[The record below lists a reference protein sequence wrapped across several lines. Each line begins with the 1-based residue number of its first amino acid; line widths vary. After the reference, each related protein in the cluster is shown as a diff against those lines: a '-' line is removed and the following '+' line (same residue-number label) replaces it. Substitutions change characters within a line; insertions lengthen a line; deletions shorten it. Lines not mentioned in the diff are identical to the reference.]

1 VRDSPGLQ
9 IARELLTAGA
19 DVVTWDAAV
28 TSDLLP
34 AADAELSVIGDPL
47 EALRG
52 ADAAILCTEW
62 PEIVDLDFSRA
73 AEMMKGTLLVDGRYA
88 WDPLRASNAGLD
100 LVRIGTSRPV
110 RHAAVSA

>member
-1 VRDSPGLQ
+1 MAKVSMYTISTCPVCRKTKEFFR
-9 IARELLTAGA
+9 ARGIPF
-19 DVVTWDAAV
+19 DFVDY
-28 TSDLLP
+28 DL
-34 AADAELSVIGDPL
+34 ASESEQNTI
-47 EALRG
+47 
-52 ADAAILCTEW
+52 
-62 PEIVDLDFSRA
+62 A